1 MNERKALALDI
12 VQPEFGVGIPAFVD
26 AMPSLTV
33 WTSDDLAMEQ
43 VGNGEYVEVFVSSVI
58 TPNNFCLQLKGTYT
72 TERLELL
79 MDELELV
86 LHVVFCFYIL

>member
-33 WTSDDLAMEQ
+33 WTSDDPAKEHVGKVKEESLVATLAQ
-43 VGNGEYVEVFVSSVI
+43 DSLAASGC
-58 TPNNFCLQLKGTYT
+58 TL
-72 TERLELL
+72 
-79 MDELELV
+79 
-86 LHVVFCFYIL
+86 